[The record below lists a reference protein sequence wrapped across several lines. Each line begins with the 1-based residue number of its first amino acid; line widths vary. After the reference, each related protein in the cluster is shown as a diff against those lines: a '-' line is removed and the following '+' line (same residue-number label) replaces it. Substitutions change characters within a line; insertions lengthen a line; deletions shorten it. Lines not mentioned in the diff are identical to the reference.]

1 MRMSLSAAHSA
12 KLTGC
17 RFFRGLGLII
27 GLTGGIA
34 SGKSTVAKA
43 LQNCGALVI
52 DADKLGHR
60 AYIKGSE
67 AFHQVV
73 AQFGEDVVGPDGE
86 VDRRAL
92 GAKVFG
98 EGGSLKQLTDIVWPA
113 IQDMAAKEINES
125 LTANP
130 DTVVILE
137 AAVLI
142 EAGWQSLVDE
152 IWVTTVDPE
161 VAIERASAR
170 DGVDAA
176 SVQARIDAQISNAE
190 RSAEA
195 RVVIDNS
202 KDEAHLL
209 KQLAERWHDL
219 QERCS

>member
-1 MRMSLSAAHSA
+1 MRYLEAE
-12 KLTGC
+12 
-17 RFFRGLGLII
+17 R
-27 GLTGGIA
+27 
-34 SGKSTVAKA
+34 
-43 LQNCGALVI
+43 CGA
-52 DADKLGHR
+52 
-60 AYIKGSE
+60 
-67 AFHQVV
+67 AF
-73 AQFGEDVVGPDGE
+73 FGPDGE

-98 EGGSLKQLTDIVWPA
+98 AGGNLKQLTDIVWPA
-113 IQDMAAKEINES
+113 IQDMAAKEIKQS

-152 IWVTTVDPE
+152 MWVTTVDPE

-202 KDEAHLL
+202 KDEAELL
-209 KQLAERWHDL
+209 KQLAGHWQNL

>member
-1 MRMSLSAAHSA
+1 MHKSHSVAHPATLHSCP
-12 KLTGC
+12 LFGEM
-17 RFFRGLGLII
+17 GLII

-34 SGKSTVAKA
+34 SGKSTVARA
-43 LQNCGALVI
+43 LENRGAFVI
-52 DADKLGHR
+52 DADKLGHQ
-60 AYIKGSE
+60 AYVKGSD
-67 AFHQVV
+67 AFHKVV
-73 AQFGEDVVGPDGE
+73 AQFGEDIVGDDGE

-113 IQDMAAKEINES
+113 IHDMAVQAIQHTLKSVPN
-125 LTANP
+125 A
-130 DTVVILE
+130 VIVLE

-142 EAGWQSLVDE
+142 EAGWQELVDE
-152 IWVTTVDPE
+152 IWVTTVDPD

-195 RVVIDNS
+195 AVIIDNS
-202 KDEAHLL
+202 AEEI
-209 KQLAERWHDL
+209 QLMAQLEIHWQNL
-219 QERCS
+219 QERC

>member
-1 MRMSLSAAHSA
+1 MRKSLSAAHSA
-12 KLTGC
+12 KLAGC
-17 RFFRGLGLII
+17 RVFRGLGLII

-60 AYIKGSE
+60 AYVKGSK

-73 AQFGEDVVGPDGE
+73 AQFGEDVVGQDGE

-113 IQDMAAKEINES
+113 IQDMAAKEIKQS

-202 KDEAHLL
+202 KDEAELL
-209 KQLAERWHDL
+209 KQLAGHWQNL